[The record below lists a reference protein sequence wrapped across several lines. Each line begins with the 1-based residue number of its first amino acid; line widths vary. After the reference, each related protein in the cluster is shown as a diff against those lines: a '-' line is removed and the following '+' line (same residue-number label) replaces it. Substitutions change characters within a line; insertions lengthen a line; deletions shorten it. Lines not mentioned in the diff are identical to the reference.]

1 MTQKRN
7 TVPSNAS
14 LHPIAAFHPIDV
26 DPLNKDK
33 GFVVSQKNFEETKKL
48 IETFRPHL
56 TKQITYLSYEGSVV
70 VLVRLALSKGGETA
84 CVVSGLP
91 KIDRDTINE
100 VVPEGFRKDSFFVS
114 LNKYN
119 DFEMK
124 FIKPVD
130 ASEDGITLD
139 ELNEIIDELL
149 DKEAETGIEC
159 DFSSK
164 FKHNDKVKEVFTVE
178 FINTVHNPR
187 YEDIHS
193 DEGNVEDNGVKVNVD
208 GIPLNKKLVEKV
220 VNGELPVLLPD
231 GNGFY
236 TPKPKSTPINEV
248 KSVNK
253 NAYEI
258 RTDVLG
264 MAIDWLRYQTDM
276 AVNERGNETHI
287 PLSAPSNAE
296 VLATAKQ
303 FYSFVENR
311 R

>member
-1 MTQKRN
+1 M
-7 TVPSNAS
+7 
-14 LHPIAAFHPIDV
+14 
-26 DPLNKDK
+26 
-33 GFVVSQKNFEETKKL
+33 
-48 IETFRPHL
+48 
-56 TKQITYLSYEGSVV
+56 
-70 VLVRLALSKGGETA
+70 
-84 CVVSGLP
+84 
-91 KIDRDTINE
+91 
-100 VVPEGFRKDSFFVS
+100 SFW
-114 LNKYN
+114 
-119 DFEMK
+119 
-124 FIKPVD
+124 
-130 ASEDGITLD
+130 
-139 ELNEIIDELL
+139 
-149 DKEAETGIEC
+149 
-159 DFSSK
+159 
-164 FKHNDKVKEVFTVE
+164 KHNDKVKEVFTVE

-236 TPKPKSTPINEV
+236 TPPPKLKSTPINEV

-258 RTDVLG
+258 RTDILA
-264 MAIDWLRYQTDM
+264 MAIDWLRYQTDF
-276 AVNERGNETHI
+276 ADSSRGDEKHI
-287 PLSAPSNAE
+287 PLSAPSNDE